1 MALIS
6 DWEFDLLVVGTA
18 PAREKVEKK
27 KKEKQRKSL
36 RGITSFYFFLFFYFY
51 FFYTHIGKTKNK
63 QTKLQSRDNK
73 INPTSKSESSRGGIG
88 KGNAAN
94 MRSGCGPTCH

>member
-36 RGITSFYFFLFFYFY
+36 RGITSFFF

>member
-36 RGITSFYFFLFFYFY
+36 RGITSFFFFIRTLVKPR
-51 FFYTHIGKTKNK
+51 TNK
-63 QTKLQSRDNK
+63 PNYKVEIT
-73 INPTSKSESSRGGIG
+73 
-88 KGNAAN
+88 
-94 MRSGCGPTCH
+94 RSIPLARVRVVEVE

>member
-1 MALIS
+1 VLAILHRLDFFRNNFQKDFHQAIIMQ
-6 DWEFDLLVVGTA
+6 VG
-18 PAREKVEKK
+18 
-27 KKEKQRKSL
+27 
-36 RGITSFYFFLFFYFY
+36 IFFFF

-63 QTKLQSRDNK
+63 QTKLQSRDNR

-94 MRSGCGPTCH
+94 IRIGCGPTCH